1 MSTDLDSHPV
11 TAASDSDVCRITLVG
26 PASRQ
31 AERSLLKLKLRSQ
44 RDWRRIVLELRIGSE
59 RCPDWYHANICM
71 NAIKDMLKLADG
83 FLTDE
88 VVTALRTH
96 MDVVS
101 FETYSR

>member
-1 MSTDLDSHPV
+1 M
-11 TAASDSDVCRITLVG
+11 
-26 PASRQ
+26 
-31 AERSLLKLKLRSQ
+31 
-44 RDWRRIVLELRIGSE
+44 VLELRVGSE

-71 NAIKDMLKLADG
+71 NAIKDLIKIADG

-88 VVTALRTH
+88 VVTALQTH